1 MNKASTWRLEL
12 AQRIAPGYSQNPKVA
27 VVVVAGSV
35 GRGKADRFSD
45 IEIDVYWHEP
55 PTDEDRR
62 RPIARVNGDIKIFWS
77 YSEEEEEWGEEY
89 TVGGVSIGISSFLV
103 STMDRFIADVVER
116 GDASVL
122 KQMRLAAIQHAIP
135 LHGEAQAQRWR
146 EKAAAY
152 PRALTL
158 AMIRQH
164 LDPAAFS
171 GWYKRRMLAERDD
184 LLMLYDVFCRMEKC
198 LLGALL
204 GLNRIYLANPA
215 FKWLDE
221 MTAEMEIAPAD
232 LSSRLKQVFLSG
244 PQAGVALLAGLF
256 TEVVALVEAH
266 VPEVD
271 LTESK
276 DALQHHRSA
285 WHAAPTSLL

>member
-1 MNKASTWRLEL
+1 MNKASTWRLDL
-12 AQRIAPGYSQNPKVA
+12 AQRIAPGYSQNRKAA

-55 PTDEDRR
+55 PTDEDRQW
-62 RPIARVNGDIKIFWS
+62 PIERVNGDVKIFWP

-89 TVGGVSIGISSFLV
+89 TVGGVNIGISSFLV
-103 STMDRFIADVVER
+103 STMDRFVADVVER
-116 GDASVL
+116 GDAFVL

-152 PRALTL
+152 PHALTL

-164 LDPAAFS
+164 LDPEAFA
-171 GWYKRRMLAERDD
+171 GWHKRRMLAERDD

-221 MTAEMEIAPAD
+221 MAAEMEIAPVN
-232 LSSRLKQVFLSG
+232 LSARLKQVFLSTL
-244 PQAGVALLAGLF
+244 QAGIAQLESLFSEALSLI
-256 TEVVALVEAH
+256 EAH

-276 DALQHHRSA
+276 NALQHHRPT
-285 WHAAPTSLL
+285 WHEAPTSLL